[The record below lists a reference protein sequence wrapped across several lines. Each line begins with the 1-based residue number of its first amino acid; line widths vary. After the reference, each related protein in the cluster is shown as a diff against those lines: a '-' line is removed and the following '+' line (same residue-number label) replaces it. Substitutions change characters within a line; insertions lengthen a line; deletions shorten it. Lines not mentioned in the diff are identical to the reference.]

1 VSHQFSDLDG
11 LPDSPLTMSAM
22 VGLPS
27 SRLRRLLKAGLKRG
41 LKHEDLSLLLEQD
54 WGLAWE
60 SADALSLLDQLADK
74 GWMTYQPEQQ
84 VWKTRLG
91 NRSNA

>member
-1 VSHQFSDLDG
+1 MSHQFSDLDG

-22 VGLPS
+22 VGLSS

-41 LKHEDLSLLLEQD
+41 LRREDLSLILEED

-60 SADALSLLDQLADK
+60 GGAAVSLLAQLADK